1 MKAPRSR
8 KKCSLGRARGRR
20 VTNDYHSRR
29 YGNARARAL
38 QSPVSSYR
46 RHSRSRRA
54 KRASS
59 VKKHKRRIGVRQST
73 HLFRASDQTPENSY
87 RAKRLFSEFM
97 GKNVSPLQSAIKKR
111 VSNAIRYMTR
121 NETYEPIKPDQ
132 PAVATSGRVSRASSS
147 AASLPATNWSISSMT
162 EGRALALVNSTRMEL
177 QVQFCEEEDYII
189 AQDIWKLN
197 EINWLTPV
205 RNFLPDED
213 YLSKGSTFFP
223 ILETAMENGFATT
236 DLENQKGQNNVIQS
250 ALRFIL
256 AKESEFKLSALASFI
271 SQPNPDLLSVD
282 LRYNTNKASILHIHT
297 TSQLGGYDIPQD
309 ERQSRFM
316 GVARI
321 LQERMRQYSKVIVR
335 MYIATYDV
343 ADYDSFELTPLQ
355 EHIVHLSNTEYRAF
369 VSISCYIHI
378 LCKLPDSYD
387 KRNLQEKQLTYFK
400 YENDYSDNFRNM
412 NSVYCPHSTTLC
424 FVSGKPLEQRP

>member
-59 VKKHKRRIGVRQST
+59 AKNHKRRIGVRQST
-73 HLFRASDQTPENSY
+73 HLFRASDQTPKNSSPAKQLFSKFMRENS
-87 RAKRLFSEFM
+87 
-97 GKNVSPLQSAIKKR
+97 LQSAITKR
-111 VSNAIRYMTR
+111 IRNAMTYMRRKEMYKPIRA
-121 NETYEPIKPDQ
+121 DQ
-132 PAVATSGRVSRASSS
+132 PAVATSGRVSTASSS
-147 AASLPATNWSISSMT
+147 AASLPATNWSFSSMT
-162 EGRALALVNSTRMEL
+162 DEALALVKSTQKKLE
-177 QVQFCEEEDYII
+177 VQFCVEED
-189 AQDIWKLN
+189 DITALHIWILN
-197 EINWLTPV
+197 ERKWLTPV
-205 RNFLPDED
+205 QNFFPDN
-213 YLSKGSTFFP
+213 LSNGSTFFP
-223 ILETAMENGFATT
+223 ILQTAMENGFATT
-236 DLENQKGQNNVIQS
+236 DLEIQQGQNNVIQS

-256 AKESEFKLSALASFI
+256 ERESEFKLSALASFI
-271 SQPNPDLLSVD
+271 SEPKPELLSVD

-297 TSQLGGYDIPQD
+297 TSQLGGYVIPQD
-309 ERQSRFM
+309 GRQERFM

-343 ADYDSFELTPLQ
+343 ADYDSFKLTPLQ
-355 EHIVHLSNTEYRAF
+355 EHIVHLSNNEYRAF
-369 VSISCYIHI
+369 VSITCYIHI

-387 KRNLQEKQLTYFK
+387 KRNLQKKQLMYFK

-424 FVSGKPLEQRP
+424 FVSGKPLE